1 MLHLKIISTP
11 VAESHCTQ
19 RKKPHNFVF
28 KLFSKLIIV
37 LANGYIFYEKT

>member
-1 MLHLKIISTP
+1 MLHLKNYFIP

-19 RKKPHNFVF
+19 RKTFHNFVF

-37 LANGYIFYEKT
+37 LANGYIFYET